1 MKLRT
6 EIMNTKK
13 ANQIECFDKVIK
25 LTEEIKNTSDTAKL
39 KQLQRQ
45 RRNILYNFVHNK

>member
-13 ANQIECFDKVIK
+13 ANQIECYKEFNR
-25 LTEEIKNTSDTAKL
+25 LTEMIKETNSEEL
-39 KQLQRQ
+39 KRQ
-45 RRNILYNFVHNK
+45 RRKILRKLTGK